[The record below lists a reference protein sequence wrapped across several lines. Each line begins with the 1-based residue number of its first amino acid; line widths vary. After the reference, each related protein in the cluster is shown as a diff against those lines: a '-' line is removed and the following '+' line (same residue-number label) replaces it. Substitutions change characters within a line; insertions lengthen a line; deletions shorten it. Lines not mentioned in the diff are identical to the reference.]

1 MVDDLSTE
9 AVIQRFQ
16 EECRSC
22 TYPTDAAGIKKRYKD
37 TALILFKENLDDGTL
52 RNYLTFGT
60 RRSSSVSQYGNTPVV
75 IRRSRSSNGELT
87 TVVEQVS
94 ALQGRSTRSNYTLL
108 EAGEKDTD
116 SDFENDFQDSR
127 FNSDESFA
135 IKENYEKDFKHKAD
149 STESI
154 QKHQKVHKTSNVNTQ
169 SLVHLQ
175 ESNSTINDQQS
186 QEHDGKK
193 SFSDND
199 PSTHPCRDSVERDA
213 IQVPEEDRKHENKR
227 VSKNS
232 EEIKTEVLELSAI
245 DENRQLNAEVHKDHI
260 SPSSGHNLDQ
270 QVLDGS
276 SLQDTS
282 EEKDVSQTF
291 LQNTCEATAITSHNK
306 VQNRQSTPEIDHA
319 AVLREFVQQPS
330 RRSKS
335 LPQSKNEANLSALE
349 MPIKEEPKE
358 NLETSIKEE
367 PKENL
372 KFVELKIVESSD
384 NIFEEANRETGAP
397 NTEKTLTTSDIPHLS
412 DDSDVVFIDA
422 GSPSLSRA
430 KFSCDSCSG
439 STEEVLQSH
448 DKEESCL
455 DKVTDKPAA
464 ASQTTETCTF
474 SLDKAV
480 DTSDKFTGFFQ
491 TPDPDTVSKNSETK
505 KEEITT
511 RRRHDSHN
519 SFRDLP
525 IRSPTPPR
533 RKPQKS
539 PRTPK
544 LREKTRN
551 RNSSLALTSDEEA
564 QELLANGTRSASP
577 TSKTGDHRFFSFSLK
592 KEKSKSATNLGSKR
606 NRERVRLTSMK
617 LSLEDPGA
625 INPKLA
631 SSKIEDSHL
640 DNSGKRVGVRSMMID
655 GTIKRN
661 FIVIHPSDD
670 SDTIGLA
677 PMMPQAAQKETTPT
691 NTPEALSTVKT
702 RITTPNTDK
711 LEVMKR
717 ISSQTKLKEELSDI
731 PENLKDESRG
741 SFRGS
746 LSVSQISRSLRIKQ
760 NKKNLEHLPL
770 KTSHS
775 LSSEQVCPSPSSS
788 QILYKSPSPLARVD
802 TDSLVSAQKV
812 QHDGDSRTVS
822 KFCVVM

>member
-9 AVIQRFQ
+9 ALIQRFQ

-22 TYPTDAAGIKKRYKD
+22 TYPTDATSIKKRYKD
-37 TALILFKENLDDGTL
+37 TALILFKEDLDDGSL

-116 SDFENDFQDSR
+116 SDFENDFQESR
-127 FNSDESFA
+127 FNSDDSFA
-135 IKENYEKDFKHKAD
+135 IKENYEKDSKHKAD

-154 QKHQKVHKTSNVNTQ
+154 QKDQVHEASNVDTQ
-169 SLVHLQ
+169 S
-175 ESNSTINDQQS
+175 T
-186 QEHDGKK
+186 
-193 SFSDND
+193 
-199 PSTHPCRDSVERDA
+199 
-213 IQVPEEDRKHENKR
+213 KR
-227 VSKNS
+227 
-232 EEIKTEVLELSAI
+232 
-245 DENRQLNAEVHKDHI
+245 R
-260 SPSSGHNLDQ
+260 
-270 QVLDGS
+270 
-276 SLQDTS
+276 
-282 EEKDVSQTF
+282 
-291 LQNTCEATAITSHNK
+291 
-306 VQNRQSTPEIDHA
+306 STPEIDHA
-319 AVLREFVQQPS
+319 AILREFVQQPS

-335 LPQSKNEANLSALE
+335 LPQSKNEANLSAPE
-349 MPIKEEPKE
+349 TSIREEPK
-358 NLETSIKEE
+358 K
-367 PKENL
+367 NL
-372 KFVELKIVESSD
+372 KYVELKIVESSD
-384 NIFEEANRETGAP
+384 NIFQQGNREIDAP
-397 NTEKTLTTSDIPHLS
+397 DTEKALTTSDIPHLS
-412 DDSDVVFIDA
+412 DESDVVFIDA

-439 STEEVLQSH
+439 STEEVLQS
-448 DKEESCL
+448 KENSYL
-455 DKVTDKPAA
+455 DKTIDITAA
-464 ASQTTETCTF
+464 TPQTSESSTVN
-474 SLDKAV
+474 LDKNV
-480 DTSDKFTGFFQ
+480 DTQDKSIGTYQ
-491 TPDPDTVSKNSETK
+491 DPGSDTVSKNSETK

-577 TSKTGDHRFFSFSLK
+577 TSKTGDLRFFSFSLR

-606 NRERVRLTSMK
+606 NRDRVRLTSVK

-625 INPKLA
+625 VNPKLA
-631 SSKIEDSHL
+631 SSRIEDSHL

-677 PMMPQAAQKETTPT
+677 PMTPQADQKEITPVS
-691 NTPEALSTVKT
+691 TPEALSTVKT
-702 RITTPNTDK
+702 RITAPNPEK

-746 LSVSQISRSLRIKQ
+746 FSVSHISRSLRIKQ

-775 LSSEQVCPSPSSS
+775 LSSEPVCPSPSSS
-788 QILYKSPSPLARVD
+788 QILYKSPSSLSRVD
-802 TDSLVSAQKV
+802 CDSPVSAQKV
-812 QHDGDSRTVS
+812 HHTGDSRTVS

>member
-9 AVIQRFQ
+9 ALIQRFQ

-37 TALILFKENLDDGTL
+37 TALILFKEDLDDGTL

-116 SDFENDFQDSR
+116 SDFENDFQESR

-135 IKENYEKDFKHKAD
+135 IKENDEDSKHKAD

-154 QKHQKVHKTSNVNTQ
+154 QKHQAVHETSKVNTQ
-169 SLVHLQ
+169 TTVCLQ
-175 ESNSTINDQQS
+175 ESTSTINDQQN
-186 QEHDGKK
+186 QDHDGKK
-193 SFSDND
+193 SFSHND
-199 PSTHPCRDSVERDA
+199 PSAHPCRESVEGDA
-213 IQVPEEDRKHENKR
+213 VQLPEEYRKHDKKR
-227 VSKNS
+227 ISRNS
-232 EEIKTEVLELSAI
+232 EEIETKVSELSAI
-245 DENRQLNAEVHKDHI
+245 DENRQLTAEAHKDHI
-260 SPSSGHNLDQ
+260 SSPNSGRNLNQ
-270 QVLDGS
+270 QVPDDS
-276 SLQDTS
+276 SLQATS
-282 EEKDVSQTF
+282 EEKDASQTF
-291 LQNTCEATAITSHNK
+291 LQNTCEPTSVTSNDK
-306 VQNRQSTPEIDHA
+306 VQNRRSTPEIDHA
-319 AVLREFVQQPS
+319 AILREFVQQPS

-335 LPQSKNEANLSALE
+335 LPQSKNEANLST
-349 MPIKEEPKE
+349 P
-358 NLETSIKEE
+358 ETSIKEE
-367 PKENL
+367 LRENL
-372 KFVELKIVESSD
+372 KLVELKIVESSD
-384 NIFEEANRETGAP
+384 NIFEQSDRETDAQD
-397 NTEKTLTTSDIPHLS
+397 TEKTLTTSDIPHLS
-412 DDSDVVFIDA
+412 DESDVVFIDA

-448 DKEESCL
+448 GKEKSCL
-455 DKVTDKPAA
+455 DKTTDKPAA
-464 ASQTTETCTF
+464 PPQTPEPSTF
-474 SLDKAV
+474 ILDK
-480 DTSDKFTGFFQ
+480 GIN
-491 TPDPDTVSKNSETK
+491 TPDKSTGTSQAPEPDTVSKNSETK
-505 KEEITT
+505 KGEITT

-577 TSKTGDHRFFSFSLK
+577 TSKTGDLRFFSFSLK

-617 LSLEDPGA
+617 LSLEDPGVV
-625 INPKLA
+625 NPKLG
-631 SSKIEDSHL
+631 SSKIEDSHF

-677 PMMPQAAQKETTPT
+677 PMTPQAAEKEATPAT
-691 NTPEALSTVKT
+691 TPEALSTVKT
-702 RITTPNTDK
+702 RITTPNTEK

-775 LSSEQVCPSPSSS
+775 LSSEPVCPSPSSS
-788 QILYKSPSPLARVD
+788 QILYKSPSLLSRVD
-802 TDSLVSAQKV
+802 CDSPVSAQKV
-812 QHDGDSRTVS
+812 HHAGDSRTVS